1 MLAIALSASAFLPP
15 ALFEWSRSGLANG
28 ELWRLVTGHWVHLG
42 AGHLALNIAGL
53 MVVCL
58 LFQRHPPVTEWIAY
72 LLVSP
77 LVISLGLLWQAPDLA
92 WYRGFSGCLHGLL
105 VFTALFSLR
114 SEQRWGLLVLGF
126 VALKLAYE
134 NALYTPELENP
145 FIGGR
150 VIRQAHWLG
159 ALTGAIAGLLSILA
173 EKRFRKPVKSSQG

>member
-1 MLAIALSASAFLPP
+1 
-15 ALFEWSRSGLANG
+15 
-28 ELWRLVTGHWVHLG
+28 
-42 AGHLALNIAGL
+42 
-53 MVVCL
+53 MV
-58 LFQRHPPVTEWIAY
+58 PPVTEWIAY

-92 WYRGFSGCLHGLL
+92 WYR
-105 VFTALFSLR
+105 
-114 SEQRWGLLVLGF
+114 GF

-159 ALTGAIAGLLSILA
+159 ALTGAVAGLLSILA
-173 EKRFRKPVKSSQG
+173 EKRFRKPVRSSQG